1 MRLISDIEAAWH
13 LDDSTPPLL
22 SETICKNTTVALR
35 RWPAFF
41 VLEISRN
48 GGRELYA
55 IESAQAAW
63 AAYHRQVSD
72 LEQGAAQ
79 PSTNSARILDFAS
92 FKASAARKPS
102 RATAR

>member
-22 SETICKNTTVALR
+22 SET
-35 RWPAFF
+35 
-41 VLEISRN
+41 
-48 GGRELYA
+48 
-55 IESAQAAW
+55 AQAAW